1 MKKFYSIKSK
11 MLTIYIILIVALMI
25 NSVWSVINFRRLNN
39 SIDNIMQSNYRSIVA
54 AQNMIEAIERQDSA
68 ELGYLFANDKGMVDI
83 FYNNQI
89 QFLKSLS
96 IAEDNITEKNEK
108 ETIDKISKLY
118 SHYVE
123 SFYTLK
129 EMSKRQELNKGN
141 SYYYSNILPL
151 FDSTKAESR
160 NLLNINQEAMVIKKD
175 NAKNIAIKATYS
187 TILLSSGIIFM
198 GLILVLYLTEKI
210 VKPIRVL
217 IEKIKKVA
225 EGHYNQKLDVDG
237 NDEIANLA
245 CEFNIMSDKLKHYD
259 MLNINKLMKE
269 KQKIEGIVESI
280 NDGVIVTDN
289 SNNIILVNRA
299 AERILDIRERE
310 VLNKHFLEC
319 IRREDVFEI
328 INNVS
333 SNKKYDEYKSYKDI
347 TVKYNGV
354 DKFYRVNITPIISDS
369 GNSFGVVTLMQ
380 DITKLKEVD
389 QVKSEF
395 VSTVSH
401 EFRTPLTS
409 ISMGTDLLLENTLG
423 GINEDQRE
431 ILQAIKEDQIR
442 LKKLV
447 DELLDLSRIQSG
459 RMKMEIEP
467 FNIKD
472 IIENTVKV
480 FSMQLKEKNIKINL
494 EVVNRNNNVMGDVSK
509 ISLVLSNLI
518 SNAIRYTP
526 TDGSGLIIV
535 GCKPR
540 NNKMLVYVSDNGVE
554 IPEEYQ
560 KKIFEKF
567 IQIKDKNNETTGGV
581 GLGLAI
587 SKEIINAHGG
597 DIWVTSRE
605 GKGTTFY
612 FTLNMDKS
620 IFE

>member
-129 EMSKRQELNKGN
+129 EMSKRQELNKDN